1 MTILTGLFL
10 AAVVIALGLAI
21 LTVWSRRRLALRF
34 LAVFAAALF
43 MPVAYGAMS
52 ELLSRPK
59 PARLEWVR
67 AQAEEAKVLAA
78 DMQENVAIY
87 LWLRLPGESEPLA
100 YVLPWSEEA
109 AKQLQGAMRKA
120 EGEKSEVR
128 MRAPFKRN
136 PDQQA
141 KLFYAPPQAALPDK
155 LADRDAPPI
164 MHFGPSSDD

>member
-1 MTILTGLFL
+1 MTILTALFL
-10 AAVVIALGLAI
+10 TAVAIALALAI
-21 LTVWSRRRLALRF
+21 IAVWSRRRLAPRF

-59 PARLEWVR
+59 PTRLEWVR

-78 DMQENVAIY
+78 DMQEDVAIY
-87 LWLRLPGESEPLA
+87 LWLRLPDDPQPLA
-100 YVLPWSEEA
+100 YVLPWSKEA

-128 MRAPFKRN
+128 MRTPFRRQKDN
-136 PDQQA
+136 QES
-141 KLFYAPPQAALPDK
+141 LFYAPPQQPLPNK
-155 LADRDAPPI
+155 LAEGAGAPV
-164 MHFGPSSDD
+164 MHFGPQNEN